1 MIATRSDMSIDD
13 PLEKGSFNLL
23 EWIEENEDRMQP
35 PIGNELIWERSRGV
49 QHLAMAIRGPN
60 RRRAFHTGP
69 SDELFYQL
77 EGTAHVEILPNADDQ
92 AERELVTLEA
102 GDTFLLPAG
111 VPHNPRRTPGSIGI
125 VIELFRDDDEVDLV
139 AYYCPECNEEVHR
152 ETIHEDFG
160 RNIQRV
166 AKAFQDDEDARTCG
180 SCGHTMEPE
189 ADLWTLESADEW
201 EERWGNRR

>member
-1 MIATRSDMSIDD
+1 MSIDD

-23 EWIEENEDRMQP
+23 EWIEENKERMQP
-35 PIGNELIWERSRGV
+35 PIGNELIWEQSRGV

-69 SDELFYQL
+69 CDELFYQL
-77 EGTAHVEILPNADDQ
+77 EGTAHVEILRNPADQ
-92 AERELVTLEA
+92 AERELITLEA
-102 GDTFLLPAG
+102 GDTFLLPTG
-111 VPHNPRRTPGSIGI
+111 IPHNPRRTPGSVGI

-139 AYYCPECNEEVHR
+139 AYYCPECNAEVHR

-166 AKAFQDDEDARTCG
+166 AKAFQDDEEARTCG
-180 SCGHTMEPE
+180 NCGHTMKPE
-189 ADLWTLESADEW
+189 AEPWTMEAADEW